1 MKLIDAYSYLK
12 MTAARGSKLGLERVK
27 ELSDLLG
34 RPQNSLKVI
43 HIAGTNGKGSVS
55 AMLCA
60 VLDAAGY
67 KTGCFCSPALTDIRD
82 SFLINGEVISEEDF
96 CALIEKVSSKA
107 EQMEDRPTQFEI
119 IAVSAYTYFKDK
131 SCDIAVIEC
140 GMGGDLD
147 ATNIV
152 DEPLLSVI
160 TNVAPDHTAFLG
172 STVEE
177 IAYHKAGIIKK
188 GRPVVFGGDNDKA
201 LEVIEKRAAELDA
214 PLSIADHSALKVL
227 YQDIGKTVLEY
238 KKHGELTLSLTG
250 AYQAKNAAA
259 ALEAIDILKDI
270 GGDISE
276 EIIAEGF
283 LNVRHRG
290 RFEVL
295 LNEPLTVFDGAHN
308 PDGMRETVKSI
319 ENLFDTQVI
328 VLMGVMADKEYDLY
342 PAMLKGCTY
351 RLFAVRPENERSL
364 DPKMLAQVFSKDD
377 ISSAAYEDTALALSD
392 AKALAKQ
399 KKLPLM
405 IIGSLYMYKEI
416 STLIKKT

>member
-1 MKLIDAYSYLK
+1 MKLSDAYSYLE
-12 MTAARGSKLGLERVK
+12 MTTARGSKLGLERVK
-27 ELSDLLG
+27 ELSGLLG
-34 RPQNSLKVI
+34 QPQNSLKVI

-60 VLDAAGY
+60 VLAAAGY

-82 SFLINGEVISEEDF
+82 SFLINGEVISEDDF
-96 CALIEKVSSKA
+96 CSLIEKVSSKA

-119 IAVSAYTYFKDK
+119 MAVSAYTYFKDK

-152 DEPLLSVI
+152 DAPLLSVI

-172 STVEE
+172 SAVEE

-188 GRPVVFGGDNDKA
+188 GRPVVFGGDNAKA

-214 PLSIADHSALKVL
+214 PLCTADHSALKVISE
-227 YQDIGKTVLEY
+227 DIGKTVLEY
-238 KKHGELTLSLTG
+238 KNHGELTLSLSG
-250 AYQAKNAAA
+250 AYQAKNAAS
-259 ALEAIDILKDI
+259 ALEAIDILKHI
-270 GGDISE
+270 GLDISE
-276 EIIAEGF
+276 EMIAEGF
-283 LNVRHRG
+283 LNVRHKG

-295 LNEPLTVFDGAHN
+295 LNEPLTIFDGAHN

-328 VLMGVMADKEYDLY
+328 VLMGVMADKEYELY
-342 PAMLKGCTY
+342 PTMLKGCTY
-351 RLFAVRPENERSL
+351 RLFAVRPENSRSL
-364 DPKMLAQVFSKDD
+364 DPKILAEVFSKDG
-377 ISSAAYEDTALALSD
+377 IPASAYEDTALALSD

-399 KKLPLM
+399 K
-405 IIGSLYMYKEI
+405 SCR
-416 STLIKKT
+416 